1 MSPPPRGSPWS
12 QRWDSGARGG
22 GKRAERGRRVQGD
35 SNAGTE
41 RPRAAELGERQ
52 SPRPVPVRGTECIA
66 ASAGGGVGTECPLS
80 RSLPG
85 SPRQPQRAIPGASPG
100 PGAAAHPGSGPT
112 CPGTR
117 RAPPP
122 PWRAAA
128 SARSRPRLHVTS
140 PRHAPPTC
148 PAPRWRRGRQGRAPR
163 DPTAAA
169 TWVGRAAGTGGRDES
184 GAGCGALPGSAR
196 GPGRGAETGS

>member
-1 MSPPPRGSPWS
+1 MVPALG
-12 QRWDSGARGG
+12 QRGARGG
-22 GKRAERGRRVQGD
+22 ERAERGRRVQGD

-52 SPRPVPVRGTECIA
+52 SRRPVPVRGTERWQRVPAA
-66 ASAGGGVGTECPLS
+66 ASVLS
-80 RSLPG
+80 ARCRG
-85 SPRQPQRAIPGASPG
+85 RYRVPRASPG

-140 PRHAPPTC
+140 SRHAPPPC

-163 DPTAAA
+163 DSTAAA
-169 TWVGRAAGTGGRDES
+169 TWVGRAAGTGGREES

>member
-1 MSPPPRGSPWS
+1 MVPALG
-12 QRWDSGARGG
+12 QRGARGG
-22 GKRAERGRRVQGD
+22 AAGRARTKGSGGQQRGHGAAQSCGARGAAEPTPG
-35 SNAGTE
+35 AGT
-41 RPRAAELGERQ
+41 RNRALA
-52 SPRPVPVRGTECIA
+52 V
-66 ASAGGGVGTECPLS
+66 SAGGGVGTECPLS